1 MSEEKNVGVSEESR
15 ADKTED
21 TDTTPEATAET
32 TDDVAAKAEEYL
44 RLAQRA
50 QADLVNYRRRVDQ
63 EREELRAAAKM
74 DAVTALLP
82 VLDDFERAIAAI
94 PEDHRQL
101 GWVQG
106 ILLIERN
113 LRSVVERAG
122 LERIDA
128 HGKPFDPREHEAV
141 MTQESAEHD
150 EDTVTHVIRPGYKSG
165 GRVIRPAQVAVSKR
179 PAK

>member
-1 MSEEKNVGVSEESR
+1 MSEEKNVGVTDPQSP
-15 ADKTED
+15 
-21 TDTTPEATAET
+21 DTTDEATGTEAPAE
-32 TDDVAAKAEEYL
+32 DVAAKAEEYL

-63 EREELRAAAKM
+63 ERDEIRGAAKA
-74 DAVTALLP
+74 DAVLGLLP

-94 PEDHRQL
+94 PEDHRSL

-113 LRSVVERAG
+113 LRGLVEKAG

-128 HGKPFDPREHEAV
+128 QGKPFDPHEHDAV

-150 EDTVTHVIRPGYKSG
+150 EDTVVQVIRPGYRSG
-165 GRVIRPAQVAVSKR
+165 GKVVRPAQVAVSRK
-179 PAK
+179 PSA